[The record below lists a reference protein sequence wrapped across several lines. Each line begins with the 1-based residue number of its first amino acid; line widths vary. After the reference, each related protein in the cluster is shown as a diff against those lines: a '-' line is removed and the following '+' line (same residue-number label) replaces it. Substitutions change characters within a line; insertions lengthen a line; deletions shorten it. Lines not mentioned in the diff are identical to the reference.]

1 MSLKVKQETI
11 LKGKDW
17 WQWAV
22 WLDGSSKELDKIS
35 YVVYTLHPTFPTP
48 VRRVDNRKEKFRLD
62 SAGWGEFEI
71 YLDIVYKDGQT
82 RKRKHWLKLEYAKP
96 EKRAVGMRQAA
107 MESVSAKKPVLF
119 LSSTVADADVAGIMR
134 RALSKYDITVVPP
147 EELLAG
153 VPLEKMVGEMISNAD
168 IAVFVI
174 SGRPSLWM
182 NHEIEAALAHKVR
195 MIVPILVGAETEL
208 PSSLREF
215 QSVQVSSLSEIEKV
229 AQQIAKTSLS
239 KK

>member
-1 MSLKVKQETI
+1 MSITVKQESI
-11 LKGKDW
+11 YKGNNW

-22 WLDGSSKELDKIS
+22 WLDGSANELDKIS
-35 YVVYTLHPTFPTP
+35 RVVYTLHPTFPTP

-71 YLDIVYKDGQT
+71 YIDIVYKDGRT
-82 RKRKHWLKLEYAKP
+82 RKRKHWLKLEYPKP
-96 EKRAVGMRQAA
+96 EKRTVGMRQA
-107 MESVSAKKPVLF
+107 EVKSELAKKPVLF
-119 LSSTVADADVAGIMR
+119 LSSTLADADVAGIMR
-134 RALSKYDITVVPP
+134 RILSKYGISVVSP
-147 EELLAG
+147 EKILAG
-153 VPLEKMVGEMISNAD
+153 VPLEKMVDEIISDAD

-182 NHEIEAALAHKVR
+182 NREIEAALAHKVR
-195 MIVPILVGAETEL
+195 MIVPILVGAATEI

-215 QSVQVSSLSEIEKV
+215 QSVHVNDLSEIEKV
-229 AQQIAKTSLS
+229 AQEIAETSLS